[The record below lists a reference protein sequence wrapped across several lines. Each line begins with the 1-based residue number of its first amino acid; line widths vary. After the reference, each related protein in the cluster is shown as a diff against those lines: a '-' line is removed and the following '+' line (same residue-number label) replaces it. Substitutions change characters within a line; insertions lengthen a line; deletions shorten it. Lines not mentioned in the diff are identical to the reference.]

1 METVDEVDPT
11 FVTQFLTGGMTFTTK
26 KIMRGWL
33 TPELAEQL
41 LKRNPHNRTMQP
53 NWVTMLARQMSAGR
67 WQENGET
74 IIVGKS
80 GNLLDGQHR
89 LQAVIQS
96 GVSIMAIIVFGVDDD
111 EAMVMASINQCKV
124 RTVTDI
130 LKLSGHQVSLTTK
143 AASNLLASL
152 TEGDHLRKTRPE
164 QAEFLL
170 NHVEE
175 LEPWVDWADGI
186 NKASPLIERK
196 MRRSRSISASTLTV
210 LSVHMERRK
219 TDIEGWSEFIEGCV
233 GELPLSRLRQL
244 SDNRADLLH
253 RIHKRLHGGIGL
265 ESASGGVHM
274 SKMLAEMALYVRVY
288 NLYAIDKKPNGRLRI
303 YNSDLD
309 YRFLTELPAVEERF
323 L

>member
-1 METVDEVDPT
+1 
-11 FVTQFLTGGMTFTTK
+11 
-26 KIMRGWL
+26 
-33 TPELAEQL
+33 
-41 LKRNPHNRTMQP
+41 
-53 NWVTMLARQMSAGR
+53 MSAGR

-130 LKLSGHQVSLTTK
+130 LKLSGHQVSHTAK

-196 MRRSRSISASTLTV
+196 MRRNRSISASTLTV

-219 TDIEGWSEFIEGCV
+219 ADISGWSEFIEGCV

-253 RIHKRLHGGIGL
+253 RMHKRLHGGIGL
-265 ESASGGVHM
+265 ESSSGGVHM
-274 SKMLAEMALYVRVY
+274 PKMLAEMAFYVRVY